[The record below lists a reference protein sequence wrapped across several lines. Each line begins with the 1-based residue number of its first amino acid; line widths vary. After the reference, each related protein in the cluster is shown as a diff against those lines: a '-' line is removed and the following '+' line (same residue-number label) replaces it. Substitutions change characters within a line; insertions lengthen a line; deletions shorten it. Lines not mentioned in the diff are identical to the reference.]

1 MLDSDREAL
10 AALMLDGYRGT
21 IDDEG
26 ESFEDALEAIDHY
39 LAHALRQHSLVVVE
53 RDRIIAVACV
63 VIVDSVHYVDPV
75 VVASDRKRDGIGR
88 RAVAAL
94 LDSLADEGITE
105 VGATITDGNS
115 ASERLFVGVGF
126 TRRGTWG

>member
-1 MLDSDREAL
+1 
-10 AALMLDGYRGT
+10 MLDGYQGT

-26 ESFEDALEAIDHY
+26 ETFDDALEAIDHY
-39 LAHALRQHSLVVVE
+39 LEHALRQHSLVVVE
-53 RDRIIAVACV
+53 RDRIIALACV

-75 VVASDRKRDGIGR
+75 VVASDRKWNGIGR
-88 RAVAAL
+88 QAVIAL
-94 LDSLADEGITE
+94 LDSLADEEITE

-115 ASERLFVGVGF
+115 ASERLFVGLGF